1 MNNHTLLSVAV
12 VLFFVMFVYSG
23 INKIQNFDKKVDTL
37 EKKIGVSDNLAKL
50 GMALVILLEIVGS
63 LYLVLYF
70 TYLMDKKN
78 EVYKKAAIATLVLF
92 LLFMVV
98 VTLLYHPPT
107 KQKIPFLSNVTTFAG
122 FLLMLGVA
130 LQ

>member
-1 MNNHTLLSVAV
+1 MNHHTLLSVAV

-37 EKKIGVSDNLAKL
+37 EKKIRVSDNLAKL

-63 LYLVLYF
+63 FYLVLYF

-78 EVYKKAAIATLVLF
+78 EVYKKAAITTLVLF

-107 KQKIPFLSNVTTFAG
+107 QQKIPFLSNVTTFAG

>member
-1 MNNHTLLSVAV
+1 MNHTLLSVAV

-23 INKIQNFDKKVDTL
+23 INKIQNFDKKVGTL
-37 EKKIGVSDNLAKL
+37 KKKIDVSSDNLAKL